1 MDAGKAGA
9 TGTHKTITL
18 SLRAQAWVWRP
29 SLAAQG
35 SPYSV
40 GMSSGRLYLSISRH
54 KFWEMGC
61 CQKVHMF
68 VKFLNVHFALF
79 RCSPKGK

>member
-9 TGTHKTITL
+9 TDTHKTITL
-18 SLRAQAWVWRP
+18 SLRAQAWVWGP

-40 GMSSGRLYLSISRH
+40 GMSSGSLYMSISKH